1 MSTRVYQDQFT
12 YQREHAQGAIL
23 NVGSNTD
30 GANLGSGPGNMGAVN
45 FDLREVDHVTGLA
58 MPTHRIGDCRA
69 LPYRG
74 EFDTVVL
81 GEILEHMERAD
92 AVLALREAAAALK
105 PGGRIVITMPHDGRR
120 DAGTLETPEGDAKF
134 YAPGIYAYH
143 YRSISWAELYG
154 WIAEAGLRVVE
165 RSRIH
170 YVWGEVGSGVV
181 ACQEQAE
188 C

>member
-1 MSTRVYQDQFT
+1 MSTQIYRDQFT

-30 GANLGSGPGNMGAVN
+30 GAQLGSGAGNMGAIN
-45 FDLREVDHVTGLA
+45 FDLRDVDHVTGEK
-58 MPTHRIGDCRA
+58 MPVHRIGDARA
-69 LPYRG
+69 LPYVG

-92 AVLALREAAAALK
+92 AVLALEQAAKALK
-105 PGGRIVITMPHDGRR
+105 PGGRVVITMPHDGRR
-120 DAGTLETPEGDAKF
+120 DNGKLGIPEPDKRF
-134 YAPGIYAYH
+134 YAPGVYAYH
-143 YRSISWAELYG
+143 YRSISWAELFG
-154 WIAEAGLRVVE
+154 WIAEAGLQVIE

-181 ACQEQAE
+181 AEVAG
-188 C
+188 